1 MERHELDFPVGMSLG
16 RVAAI
21 LVEPEDPV
29 CMLVMA
35 HGAGAGMRHPFLENL
50 SQRLASRN
58 VATFRYQFPYTEAGE
73 KRPDPPPVLEA
84 TVLAAVQAA
93 GGLRPT
99 VPMLAGGKSLGG
111 RMTSHLA
118 ARQFLPGVR
127 GLVFLGFPLHPPKKP
142 ATARA
147 NHLDE
152 VPLPMLFLQGTR
164 DTLAD
169 LSLIQS
175 VCERIG
181 TSATLHVVEGG
192 DHSFKVLQRSGR
204 TETQVLDEL
213 ADTIAQWAE
222 HLVRP
227 MRR

>member
-1 MERHELDFPVGMSLG
+1 MDRHELDFPVGMSLG
-16 RVAAI
+16 RVSAI
-21 LVEPEDPV
+21 LLEPDDPV
-29 CMLVMA
+29 CMFVMA
-35 HGAGAGMRHPFLENL
+35 HGAGAGMRHPFLEEV
-50 SQRLASRN
+50 SQRLATRN
-58 VATFRYQFPYTEAGE
+58 VSTFRFQFLYTQAEE

-93 GGLRPT
+93 GGLRPS

-118 ARQFLPGVR
+118 AGQFLPGVR

-142 ATARA
+142 ATTRA
-147 NHLDE
+147 DHLDQ

-169 LSLIQS
+169 LPLIQG
-175 VCERIG
+175 VCARIG
-181 TSATLHVVEGG
+181 TGATLHVVEGG
-192 DHSFKVLQRSGR
+192 DHSFKVLKRSGR
-204 TETQVLDEL
+204 NDFEVLDEL
-213 ADTIAQWAE
+213 AETIAQWAE
-222 HLVRP
+222 QLVRP